1 MKLLITGATGYIG
14 TRLRHI
20 AKNRGHEVIGLCRR
34 KGAFAAEEWLHYD
47 IADKVP
53 VEVPA
58 DAGAVIHLAIN
69 SKLTSENDC
78 IAEISA
84 ARLLLSAALCSG
96 AKFIFVSSQT
106 ADKDAPTMYG
116 RTKWAIEQEVL
127 KAGAWVIR
135 PGQVYGGDE
144 KGLFGTLSAAVRSL
158 PVLPAFLPAPYVQP
172 VHVDDLANA
181 LLAVAERND
190 LTPRVF
196 CVAAEQ
202 PVTFTCFLALIA
214 SERLRVRRIFLPVP
228 TFLIRLAT
236 LVLGERVSIKLGI
249 ERLVSLFTLPQ
260 MQTADDLRSLA
271 LELRSLESGMRRTA
285 LEGKRL
291 DRRFL
296 VREARVLLS
305 YILKRPPGLAVQ
317 ARYVRAVELFR
328 DGTLLKLPVFM
339 FRAPLTLAL
348 LDDRTFT
355 SSAAGKEFLWRLN
368 TATILAEAT
377 TAGAA
382 RFIGIGEPSGAIR
395 YCMLI
400 AWSVAMEVMW
410 RLFGIFWLP
419 IYLRRLN
426 SEALK

>member
-14 TRLRHI
+14 TKLRYI
-20 AKNRGHEVIGLCRR
+20 AKNRGYEVICLCRR
-34 KGAFAAEEWLHYD
+34 QGAFTADEWLHYD
-47 IADKVP
+47 LGDKVP

-69 SKLTSENDC
+69 SKLTSESDC

-84 ARLLLSAALCSG
+84 ARSLLTATLRSG

-106 ADKDAPTMYG
+106 ANNDAPTMYG

-127 KAGAWVIR
+127 KAGGWVIR

-144 KGLFGTLSAAVRSL
+144 KGLFGILSAAVRSL

-214 SERLRVRRIFLPVP
+214 SERLRVRRFFLPVP
-228 TFLIRLAT
+228 TFLIRVAT
-236 LVLGERVSIKLGI
+236 FVLGERVSIKLGI
-249 ERLVSLFTLPQ
+249 ERLVSLFSLPQ
-260 MQTADDLRSLA
+260 MQTADDLSSLA
-271 LELRSLESGMRRTA
+271 LDLRSLQSGMRRTTLA
-285 LEGKRL
+285 GKRL
-291 DRRFL
+291 NRRFL
-296 VREARVLLS
+296 AREAKILLA
-305 YILKRPPGLAVQ
+305 YILKRQPGLAVQ

-328 DGTLLKLPVFM
+328 HGRPLKLPGFM
-339 FRAPLTLAL
+339 LRSPLTLAL
-348 LDDRTFT
+348 LDDRNFT

-377 TAGAA
+377 TVGAA

-395 YCMLI
+395 YGMLI